1 MYGYDSTHLYVN
13 VNLSATIT
21 TLPTVD
27 GDHFTLYATIPYNS
41 SNHIMSVGC
50 KFAISAA
57 AAPDTYTTTWS
68 MHEQDKVLG
77 TVASADYLDATNG
90 LNAAKVTKTSTAGAS
105 GTAQTFTA
113 DETANTNYTMLKTS
127 TANYTESTKV
137 ITCQSHFKW

>member
-1 MYGYDSTHLYVN
+1 MYGYDSTSLYVK

-27 GDHFTLYATIPYNS
+27 GDHFTLYAALPYNANS
-41 SNHIMSVGC
+41 YILSVGC

-57 AAPDTYTTTWS
+57 ASPDTYTTTWS
-68 MHEQDKVLG
+68 AHEQDKVLG

-105 GTAQTFTA
+105 GTAQTFAA
-113 DETANTNYTMLKTS
+113 DEVANTNYTMLQTS

-137 ITCQSHFKW
+137 ITC